1 MYGFEYFNEL
11 QMIQESLDSPV
22 DFYMTDDTQ
31 IPTRIYGV
39 FSIDKDQYG
48 MSLELSDHDG
58 IYLLSMYRI
67 LAKKPR
73 KWSFKKP
80 GHVRPGL
87 STLLK
92 FVEACVPFIK
102 SKMKGVIC
110 QVSGKNVDR
119 YIRFAERL
127 LKRTYITSFRV
138 LPTKKSPDYKTYNW
152 ENIFFT
158 RIGVNPKSVFS
169 DSKFKK
175 YDFDGETLSV
185 EVSAEIKPRRPE
197 KKTLKTEPSRKY
209 SFGDLEI
216 EQITIDSDI
225 FDQITKVQK
234 KVTTKDKEK
243 KETELDSENLTPD
256 NRKLIKGLKTD
267 GAKKKVKKFYSLVN
281 EDPSV
286 LLAGLAADLIE
297 IDDSISIDDYDQMQ
311 LAMSTILDS
320 SSNEHTSAYLRKMK
334 IIDDSNWPEVVSK
347 EHLQKAIQTVKQKD
361 LNKSKIK
368 SILNTIK
375 QFEKALSNAPLLYK
389 DLNKKSIPM
398 SSTSNHEIFE
408 TNLSP
413 DSLKA
418 DMPGMGS
425 IDYLDDFH
433 GMKYSGK
440 VKKDYNVS
448 QSIDYI
454 QNSLGYKKAI
464 KNHKYRELSIDYTG
478 AKFIDINGSMRY
490 AFNDFSQDIQSPPE
504 IKNPIVDGDPAKLQS
519 MIYDMKPLENSMW
532 VYRGSDLP
540 EEIQKSIIEGDDFVD
555 PAFLSTT
562 IDPSYHFDGEHI
574 FRIFLPKGTHV
585 LPILDQ
591 SKHSDEDE
599 IILPAMSVL
608 KIIRVDKY
616 RDPFVGLNLFIT
628 CIFVGSVFD
637 DFINKFKQLNESNK
651 QFFMFKGKKKKE
663 EYDPKD
669 KFSSNID
676 PEQLKAAQKFAKN
689 AKKR

>member
-197 KKTLKTEPSRKY
+197 KKTLKTEPSRRY

-216 EQITIDSDI
+216 EQITIDSGI

-256 NRKLIKGLKTD
+256 NRKLIKGPKTD
-267 GAKKKVKKFYSLVN
+267 AAKKKVKKFYSLVN

-361 LNKSKIK
+361 LSKSKVK
-368 SILNTIK
+368 SILNTIN
-375 QFEKALSNAPLLYK
+375 QFEKTLSKAPLFYK
-389 DLNKKSIPM
+389 DLNKKSIP
-398 SSTSNHEIFE
+398 STSNHEIFE

-425 IDYLDDFH
+425 IEYLNDFH
-433 GMKYSGK
+433 DMKYGYS
-440 VKKDYNVS
+440 KKDYDIY
-448 QSIDYI
+448 QSMDYI
-454 QNSLGYKKAI
+454 QNVQGYEKAI
-464 KNHKYRELSIDYTG
+464 KEHKNINIAYSYTG
-478 AKFIDINGSMRY
+478 SAYKPINSAMRS
-490 AFNDFSQDIQSPPE
+490 AFRDFSQGIQSFSGTKSSME
-504 IKNPIVDGDPAKLQS
+504 DGDPVKLQS

-532 VYRGSDLP
+532 VHRGTDLP
-540 EEIQKSIIEGDDFVD
+540 KKIQESIIVGDDFVD

-562 IDPSYHFDGEHI
+562 LNPSMYFGGENM
-574 FRIFLPKGTHV
+574 FRIFLPKGSHV
-585 LPILDQ
+585 LPMLDY
-591 SKHSDEDE
+591 SKHPGEKE

-608 KIIRVDKY
+608 KIIRVDQYKTY
-616 RDPFVGLNLFIT
+616 SGISLFIT

-651 QFFMFKGKKKKE
+651 QFFMFEGKKKKE